1 MSLLQEL
8 RIAWRSLRAQPAFT
22 ALAVLT
28 MAVGIGAN
36 AVMFG
41 IVDRLLLSAPAHAQ
55 DADRIARLYFRD
67 GPAGDAAA
75 WTNVNYPAYTAMRD
89 DAPAFSEVAAYW
101 ETQLPL
107 GTGVAAHAV
116 PVQLVTAS
124 FFDVLGVRP
133 AAGRFFTADED
144 RPHSAASVAVISD
157 ALWRGELASDP
168 RALGREITL
177 AGTIYTIIGI
187 APAGFT
193 GADIAPVDIW
203 IPMSAAA
210 ASAFTPDWDT
220 NAGSYWLQIIARLRP
235 GVSRDRA
242 RLVATTVYRRT
253 AVRFDRSDSLS
264 IVEPGPLNVA
274 LGPHQPGMDG
284 RGRSLEVSTSIW
296 LAAVAGIVLLIA
308 CANVAGLLGVRAMY
322 QQRSTAVRLALGAT
336 RARLVVH
343 FLAESTLIAA
353 LGGAAGLAIA
363 YIGGHVVRSVLIPDV
378 AWSGPP
384 FNTRI
389 LLFTGAATLL
399 TGIATG
405 LAPALSATD
414 ISLVKWLRNG
424 ARDGGSN
431 RHRLGAVLL
440 AGQTALSIVLLAGAT
455 LFLRSLF
462 NVQRIDLGMDA
473 SRLIVV
479 VSEMQSGDLGR
490 PELDALLRTASER
503 LRRHAGIQSV
513 SLAATVPFRSLTGGG
528 FEIPGRDTLPR
539 LESGGPYRNDVSPG
553 FFTTLGGSF
562 VVGRG
567 FTSSARRDA
576 EVVVNE
582 TLARAYWPGH
592 NPVGSCVYLRS
603 SETCAEVVGV
613 VRDIRQWRLVG
624 EIPVGQVYTPL
635 PALSD
640 SGASMARAM
649 FIRTVGDPDPLLP
662 EVRGELVALSPELA
676 YMTVVDMRTMIA
688 PQLHPWRL
696 GATMLAVF
704 GMLALLIAAIG
715 LYSALAYAVAR
726 RTHEIGIRRALG
738 AAAPRVTRLIV
749 WSGLRT
755 VLVGIGVGLSVVLLA
770 GKIIAGSVYGVS
782 PRDPLALVTAMA
794 VFTSVALIAS
804 AVPAWRAARVD
815 PAVALR
821 NSE

>member
-1 MSLLQEL
+1 MNLLQEL

-28 MAVGIGAN
+28 IAVGIGAN

-41 IVDRLLLSAPAHAQ
+41 IVDRLILSPPAHVQ
-55 DADRIARLYFRD
+55 DADRIARLYFRE
-67 GPAGDAAA
+67 GPAPDAAA
-75 WTNVNYPAYTAMRD
+75 WTAVNYPVYVAIRD
-89 DAPAFSEVAAYW
+89 DAPVFSEVAAYW
-101 ETQLPL
+101 QTPLPL
-107 GTGVAAHAV
+107 GTGIAAHTV

-124 FFDVLGVRP
+124 FFDLLGVRP

-144 RPHSAASVAVISD
+144 QPHSAASVAVISD

-168 RALGREITL
+168 RALGREITV

-187 APAGFT
+187 APPGFT
-193 GADIAPVDIW
+193 GADIDPVDIW
-203 IPMSAAA
+203 VPMSAAA
-210 ASAFTPDWDT
+210 SSAFTPDWDT
-220 NAGSYWLQIIARLRP
+220 NAGSYWLQVIARLRSD
-235 GVSRDRA
+235 VSRDRA
-242 RLVATTVYRRT
+242 GLVATTVHRRT
-253 AVRFDRSDSLS
+253 EVRFHRSDSLS

-274 LGPHQPGMDG
+274 LGPHQAWMDG
-284 RGRSLEVSTSIW
+284 RGRSLEISTSIW
-296 LAAVAGIVLLIA
+296 LAGVAGIVLLIA
-308 CANVAGLLGVRAMY
+308 CANVAGLLGVRAIY
-322 QQRSTAVRLALGAT
+322 RQRTTAVRLALGAT
-336 RARLVVH
+336 RARLIVH
-343 FLAESTLIAA
+343 FLAESTLLAA

-363 YIGGHVVRSVLIPDV
+363 YVGGQVVRSVLIPDV

-384 FNTRI
+384 FDIRV

-405 LAPALSATD
+405 LAPALSTTD
-414 ISLVKWLRNG
+414 ISLVKWLRDG
-424 ARDGGSN
+424 ARDGGSS

-440 AGQTALSIVLLAGAT
+440 AGQTALSVVLLAGAA
-455 LFLRSLF
+455 LFLRSLL
-462 NVQRIDLGMDA
+462 NVQRIDIGMDA

-479 VSEMQSGDLGR
+479 QSDAGSDLYSDS
-490 PELDALLRTASER
+490 ELDALLRTASER
-503 LRRHAGIQSV
+503 LAGRAGIQSI
-513 SLAATVPFRSLTGGG
+513 SLASTVPFRSLTGGG
-528 FEIPGRDTLPR
+528 FEIPGRDSLPQ

-567 FTSSARRDA
+567 FSASARRDA

-582 TLARAYWPGH
+582 TLANAYWPNQ
-592 NPVGSCVYLRS
+592 NPVGSCVYLHR

-613 VRDIRQWRLVG
+613 VHDIRQWRLVG

-640 SGASMARAM
+640 SGANMARTM
-649 FIRTVGDPDPLLP
+649 FIRTAGDPGPVIQA
-662 EVRGELVALSPELA
+662 VRRELVALSPELG
-676 YMTVVDMRTMIA
+676 YLTVTDMRTMIA
-688 PQLHPWRL
+688 PQLHPWQL

-704 GMLALLIAAIG
+704 GGLALLIAAIG

-726 RTHEIGIRRALG
+726 RTQEIGIRMALG

-755 VLVGIGVGLSVVLLA
+755 VLVGTGIGLAVVLLA
-770 GKIIAGSVYGVS
+770 GKVIAGSVYGVS
-782 PRDPLALVTAMA
+782 PRDPLALTLALA

-804 AVPAWRAARVD
+804 AVPAWRASKVD

>member
-1 MSLLQEL
+1 MSPLQEL
-8 RIAWRSLRAQPAFT
+8 RIAWRSLRARPAFT

-28 MAVGIGAN
+28 IAVGIGAN

-41 IVDRLLLSAPAHAQ
+41 IVDRLLLSPPAHVQ
-55 DADRIARLYFRD
+55 DADRIARLYFRE
-67 GPAGDAAA
+67 GPASDATA
-75 WTNVNYPAYTAMRD
+75 WTTVNYPIYVAMRD
-89 DAPAFSEVAAYW
+89 DAPVFDAVAAYW
-101 ETQLPL
+101 QTPLPL
-107 GTGVAAHAV
+107 GTGIAAHAV

-133 AAGRFFTADED
+133 ATGRFFTADED
-144 RPHSAASVAVISD
+144 RPHSAAPVAVISD

-168 RALGREITL
+168 RVLGREITI
-177 AGTIYTIIGI
+177 AGTIYTIIGV

-193 GADIAPVDIW
+193 GADIDPVDIW

-210 ASAFTPDWDT
+210 AGAFTPDWDT
-220 NAGSYWLQIIARLRP
+220 NAGSFWLQIITHLRP
-235 GVSRDRA
+235 GISRSRA
-242 RLVATTVYRRT
+242 GIVATTVYRRT
-253 AVRFDRSDSLS
+253 EARFDRSDSLA
-264 IVEPGPLNVA
+264 IVEPGPLNMA
-274 LGPHQPGMDG
+274 LGPHQSVMDG
-284 RGRSLEVSTSIW
+284 RGRSLEISTSIW
-296 LAAVAGIVLLIA
+296 LAGVAGIVLLIA
-308 CANVAGLLGVRAMY
+308 CANVAGLLGVRAIY
-322 QQRSTAVRLALGAT
+322 RQRTTAVRLALGAT
-336 RARLVVH
+336 RARLIAH
-343 FLAESTLIAA
+343 FLVESTLIAA
-353 LGGAAGLAIA
+353 LGGAAGLVIA
-363 YIGGHVVRSVLIPDV
+363 WVGGHVVRSVLIPDV

-384 FNTRI
+384 FNTRV

-405 LAPALSATD
+405 LAPALSATE
-414 ISLVKWLRNG
+414 ISLVKWLRDG
-424 ARDGGSN
+424 ARDGGSR

-440 AGQTALSIVLLAGAT
+440 ASQTALSVVLLAGAA

-479 VSEMQSGDLGR
+479 QSDAGSD
-490 PELDALLRTASER
+490 PYPNSELDALLRTASER
-503 LRRHAGIQSV
+503 LRRLAGIQSV
-513 SLAATVPFRSLTGGG
+513 SLAVNAPFRSLTGGG

-539 LESGGPYRNDVSPG
+539 LEAGGPYRNDVSPG
-553 FFTTLGGSF
+553 FFSTLGGSF
-562 VVGRG
+562 VAGRG
-567 FTSSARRDA
+567 FTPSEPRRP

-582 TLARAYWPGH
+582 TLARAYWPNR
-592 NPVGSCVYLRS
+592 NPVGSCVYLHDS
-603 SETCAEVVGV
+603 QTCTEVVGV

-640 SGASMARAM
+640 SGSSMARTM
-649 FIRTVGDPDPLLP
+649 FIRATSEPGPVIQA
-662 EVRGELVALSPELA
+662 VRRELVALSPSLA
-676 YMTVVDMRTMIA
+676 YMTVTDMGTMIA

-704 GMLALLIAAIG
+704 GALALIIAAIG

-726 RTHEIGIRRALG
+726 RTHEIGIRMALG
-738 AAAPRVTRLIV
+738 AAAPGVTRLIV

-755 VLVGIGVGLSVVLLA
+755 VLVGIGVGLAAVLLA
-770 GKIIAGSVYGVS
+770 GEIIAGSVYGVS
-782 PRDPLALVTAMA
+782 PRDPLALMMAMA
-794 VFTSVALIAS
+794 AFTLVAVIAS
-804 AVPAWRAARVD
+804 AIPAWRASRVD